1 MKSAIL
7 FFALLFLSYSL
18 PAQKADSSVYSFWGF
33 QAHYGF
39 IIPHSIA
46 IEPVSHTNPIGFEI
60 SINKL
65 KTSFRS
71 WKIFDH
77 YNISGIQAG
86 YFNFQNPEIVGSTFT
101 LTLFTEPII
110 NYGDRYIFS
119 LKAGIGIS
127 YQTKIYD
134 PETNELNQFFSTGIA
149 FPLYIRARF
158 KYMICEKTF
167 LTLSGSYNHI
177 SNGAIKT
184 PNYGINFPTV
194 SLGIEY
200 FQKPI
205 PKLGRVYIDE
215 RNKKLSDQY
224 FIIQVLSGYKE
235 VYGEPV
241 YAFGLHT
248 RYTRQIR
255 TRYAL
260 NAGAEI
266 ILDGG
271 EKRLIEI
278 RDPGHDYKRIALT
291 AGQDFIFGKVIF
303 TQYFGFYV
311 YSPYKAENLVY
322 QKYELT
328 YKFNPKVSAGI
339 FLQAYTSH
347 AVLTG
352 LCINYIFRKK

>member
-7 FFALLFLSYSL
+7 FIAFLLLNFSL
-18 PAQKADSSVYSFWGF
+18 PAQKADSSVYSFLGF

-39 IIPHSIA
+39 IIPHSLA
-46 IEPVSHTNPIGFEI
+46 IEPVSHTNPFGFEM

-65 KTSFRS
+65 NTSFGS
-71 WKIFDH
+71 WKIFHH
-77 YNISGIQAG
+77 YNIAGIQCG
-86 YFNFQNPEIVGSTFT
+86 YYNFQNPEIVGNVFS

-110 NYGDRYIFS
+110 NYSDKYIFS
-119 LKAGIGIS
+119 LKAGAGIS

-134 PETNELNQFFSTGIA
+134 PGTNEMNQFFSTSIA

-158 KYMICEKTF
+158 KYMIQRKTF
-167 LTLSGSYNHI
+167 ITLSGSYNHI

-205 PKLGRVYIDE
+205 PQLGRIYIDE
-215 RNKKLSDQY
+215 RKKKVSDHY
-224 FIIQVLSGYKE
+224 IIIQASAGYKE

-241 YAFGLHT
+241 YAVGLHS

-271 EKRLIEI
+271 EKRLMEI
-278 RDPGHDYKRIALT
+278 RDPGHDYKRIAIT
-291 AGQDFIFGKVIF
+291 AGQDFLFGKVIF

-311 YSPYKAENLVY
+311 YSPFEAESFVY
-322 QKYELT
+322 QKYELS
-328 YKFNPKVSAGI
+328 YKFHQKIFAGI

-347 AVLTG
+347 AVLSG
-352 LCINYIFRKK
+352 LSINYVFRKK